1 MERTVIV
8 DLQDTPEFIPTIAA
22 WHHAEWAT
30 LNPGQ
35 TLEQRIAR
43 MRHYL
48 SDDVMPRMFVWVE
61 DNQVLGTAAFVQSDM
76 DTRPELSPW
85 LASVYVKAE
94 CRGKGVGAAL
104 VRKVVSHA
112 AAAGFPELFLFTPSK
127 EHYYAKLGWQTLFH
141 EEYHGQRETV
151 MKIGL
156 QD

>member
-1 MERTVIV
+1 MELTVIV

-22 WHHAEWAT
+22 WHHAEWAV

-35 TLEQRIAR
+35 TLEQRIER
-43 MRHYL
+43 MGRYL

-94 CRGKGVGAAL
+94 SRGKGIAAAL
-104 VRKVVSHA
+104 VQRVVSHA

-127 EHYYAKLGWQTLFH
+127 EHYYAKLGWQTLFR
-141 EEYHGQRETV
+141 EDYHGQRETV

-156 QD
+156 QA

>member
-22 WHHAEWAT
+22 WHQAEWAA
-30 LNPGQ
+30 LNPGE

-61 DNQVLGTAAFVQSDM
+61 DGQPVGTAAFVRSDM

-94 CRGKGVGAAL
+94 CRGKGVG
-104 VRKVVSHA
+104 V
-112 AAAGFPELFLFTPSK
+112 GGGGG
-127 EHYYAKLGWQTLFH
+127 AK
-141 EEYHGQRETV
+141 R
-151 MKIGL
+151 
-156 QD
+156 D

>member
-1 MERTVIV
+1 MELIVIV

-22 WHHAEWAT
+22 WHHAEWAA

-43 MRHYL
+43 MGRYL
-48 SDDVMPRMFVWVE
+48 SDGLMPRMFVWVK
-61 DNQVLGTAAFVQSDM
+61 DGQPVGTAAFVRSDM
-76 DTRPELSPW
+76 ETRPELSPW

-94 CRGKGVGAAL
+94 SRGKGVAAAL
-104 VRKVVSHA
+104 VQKVVSHA

-141 EEYHGQRETV
+141 EDYHGQRVTV

-156 QD
+156 QV